1 MSSTNSQS
9 TPEVVS
15 DTGPGEPQQR
25 TLKHPIHCSG
35 VSVHHGCRVNLT
47 LHPAE
52 PDTGIR
58 FRRTDIAGQN
68 ALLPATWRN
77 VADAAL
83 CTTLRSEDGATLA
96 TVEHMLAALYGC
108 EIDNA
113 LVEVS
118 GPELP
123 IMDGSAWPFVFL
135 IECAGVVQQDAPR
148 RFVEVLQPVRV
159 GNGERW
165 AELTPASEPGLSLE
179 VEIRYDS
186 PAIARQHYALELE
199 AEVFKAEVSR
209 ARTYGFL
216 HEVDT
221 LRAAGLA
228 RGASLDNAIVVG
240 GNGILNEDGL
250 RYRDEFARHK
260 VLDAIGDLSLAGARL
275 VGRYRAFCTGHRLN
289 HELLQ
294 TLFATPGAWRMATA
308 ADLQAHS
315 PATMQRRAAT
325 G

>member
-1 MSSTNSQS
+1 MA
-9 TPEVVS
+9 P
-15 DTGPGEPQQR
+15 DTGTGESRQR
-25 TLKHPIHCSG
+25 TLKHSIHCSG

-52 PDTGIR
+52 ADTGIR
-58 FRRTDIAGQN
+58 FRRTDIAGAN
-68 ALLPATWRN
+68 ALMPATWRN
-77 VADAAL
+77 VADAPL
-83 CTTLRSEDGATLA
+83 CTTLTSAEGPTLA
-96 TVEHMLAALYGC
+96 TVEHLLAALYGC
-108 EIDNA
+108 DIDNA
-113 LVEVS
+113 LVEVT

-135 IECAGVVQQDAPR
+135 IECAGVTPQEAPR
-148 RFVEVLQPVRV
+148 RFIEVLQPVRV
-159 GNGERW
+159 GNAERW
-165 AELTPASEPGLSLE
+165 AELTPGPGLSLE
-179 VEIRYDS
+179 VEIRYDT
-186 PAIARQHYALELE
+186 PAIARQLYALELE

-275 VGRYRAFCTGHRLN
+275 VGRYRACCTGHRLN

-294 TLFATPGAWRMATA
+294 TLFATPNAWRVSTA
-308 ADLQAHS
+308 ADLAAAAQRSA
-315 PATMQRRAAT
+315 AVERRAAV

>member
-1 MSSTNSQS
+1 LTDTDSQTAS
-9 TPEVVS
+9 EDS
-15 DTGPGEPQQR
+15 AGGPRQR
-25 TLKHPIHCSG
+25 TLKHSIHCSG

-52 PDTGIR
+52 PDSGIS
-58 FRRTDIAGQN
+58 FRRTDIAGRS
-68 ALLPATWRN
+68 ALIPATWRN
-77 VADAAL
+77 VAEAPM
-83 CTTLRSEDGATLA
+83 CTTLRGADGVTLA
-96 TVEHMLAALYGC
+96 TVEHLLAALYGC

-113 LVEVS
+113 LIEVS

-135 IECAGVVQQDAPR
+135 IECAGVVAQAAPR
-148 RFVEVLQPVRV
+148 RFVEVLRPVRV

-165 AELTPASEPGLSLE
+165 AELVPASALSLA

-186 PAIARQHYALELE
+186 PAIARQHYALDLE

-216 HEVDT
+216 HEVDQ

-228 RGASLDNAIVVG
+228 RGASLDNAIVVTG
-240 GNGILNEDGL
+240 SGIMNEGGL

-260 VLDAIGDLSLAGARL
+260 VLDAIGDLSLAGARIL
-275 VGRYRAFCTGHRLN
+275 GGYRAYCTGHRLN
-289 HELLQ
+289 HELLA
-294 TLFATPGAWRMATA
+294 TLFATPDAWRMATA
-308 ADLQAHS
+308 AEAAAR
-315 PATMQRRAAT
+315 PAPVERRAAA

>member
-1 MSSTNSQS
+1 M
-9 TPEVVS
+9 S
-15 DTGPGEPQQR
+15 DTDSQTAPEASASGPRQR
-25 TLKHPIHCSG
+25 TLKHSIHCSG

-52 PDTGIR
+52 ADSGIR
-58 FRRTDIAGQN
+58 FRRTDIAGRN
-68 ALLPATWRN
+68 ALIPATWRN
-77 VADAAL
+77 VTDAPMCTMLAAD
-83 CTTLRSEDGATLA
+83 GVTLA
-96 TVEHMLAALYGC
+96 TVEHLLAALYGC

-135 IECAGVVQQDAPR
+135 IECAGIAEQAAPR
-148 RFVEVLQPVRV
+148 RFVQVLQPVRV
-159 GNGERW
+159 GTGERW
-165 AELTPASEPGLSLE
+165 AELVPAAGLSLDI
-179 VEIRYDS
+179 EIRYDS

-216 HEVDT
+216 HEVDS

-228 RGASLDNAIVVG
+228 RGASLDNAIVVTG
-240 GNGILNEDGL
+240 SGIMNEGGL

-275 VGRYRAFCTGHRLN
+275 LGGYRAYCTGHRLN
-289 HELLQ
+289 HELLAA
-294 TLFATPGAWRMATA
+294 LFATPQAWRIATA
-308 ADLQAHS
+308 AEAAAAAASQ
-315 PATMQRRAAT
+315 PAPMERRAAA